1 MAVDKTIYVG
11 PFVHCVSLQEIEICT
26 TGAIGVDESGKIA
39 FVDRDVQ
46 VDGYSSQRDEW
57 KGAKL
62 VRISDQGFFFPG
74 FIGSST
80 LSLCPNDYQC

>member
-11 PFVHCVSLQEIEICT
+11 AFAHCVSLQELDICT
-26 TGAIGVDESGKIA
+26 AGAIGVDESGKIA

-46 VDGYSSQRDEW
+46 VGSYAPQRDEW

-62 VRISDQGFFFPG
+62 VRIKDQGFFFPG
-74 FIGSST
+74 FIGTSGFP
-80 LSLCPNDYQC
+80 LSF